1 MVGHLK
7 NVRPTFAQKPNRI
20 TNVEFTTVSPTI
32 AKPILCLHFLKFII
46 LKDQNILKE
55 QRQNKI
61 VKPLKHKAF
70 LTRLSL
76 PSFFPYAVQFVK
88 LLSL

>member
-1 MVGHLK
+1 
-7 NVRPTFAQKPNRI
+7 
-20 TNVEFTTVSPTI
+20 
-32 AKPILCLHFLKFII
+32 
-46 LKDQNILKE
+46 LKE

>member
-1 MVGHLK
+1 M
-7 NVRPTFAQKPNRI
+7 
-20 TNVEFTTVSPTI
+20 
-32 AKPILCLHFLKFII
+32 
-46 LKDQNILKE
+46 LKE

-88 LLSL
+88 RLSL